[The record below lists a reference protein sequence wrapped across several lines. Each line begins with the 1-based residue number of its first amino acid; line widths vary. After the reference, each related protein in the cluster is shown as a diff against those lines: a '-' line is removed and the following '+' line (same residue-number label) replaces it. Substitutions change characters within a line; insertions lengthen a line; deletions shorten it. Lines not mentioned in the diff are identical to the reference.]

1 VPWTIY
7 SRRPVTS
14 AAAQQLITAPQLS
27 DAALAGLAGC
37 SSSMIASTRQ
47 RLESIGVIPHVPAAS
62 RTQRPRPQRPSAAR
76 DAIAV
81 LGPDATPRQV
91 ADLAGVSMQAAHKAL
106 GKVRPAQHD
115 AAAATDSLSVSRMPR
130 MLDERAAA
138 ADSLTVMAEITCD
151 CGTAFRVST
160 ADAAARKRRFCSARC
175 RNADSAARGRE
186 LRQRVADPDHPFPR
200 IPSLPRPPDWS
211 EGVCARVPASQ
222 QSWWTSSDPI
232 LREAAA
238 TLCTTCPILIPCAEF
253 SLSLPVTDNAIWA
266 GQSQVERLR
275 RKHEQRQQ
283 AMPKPSPRNLR

>member
-91 ADLAGVSMQAAHKAL
+91 ADAAGVSLQAAHKAL
-106 GKVRPAQHD
+106 ARARPAQHD
-115 AAAATDSLSVSRMPR
+115 CAAAADAISVSRMPR
-130 MLDERAAA
+130 MLDELAAA
-138 ADSLTVMAEITCD
+138 ADSIAVMAEITCD
-151 CGTAFRVST
+151 CGQIFCVTT
-160 ADAAARKRRFCSARC
+160 ADAAARQRRFCSARC

-211 EGVCARVPASQ
+211 EGTCAHVPPAQ
-222 QSWWTSSDPI
+222 QGWWTSQDRV

-238 TLCTTCPILIPCAEF
+238 NLCLSCPVLQPCAEF
-253 SLSLPVTDNAIWA
+253 SLSLPVHDPAIY
-266 GQSQVERLR
+266 GGMSQIERLR
-275 RKHEQRQQ
+275 RKHAARQQ